1 MFVIKMRWFI
11 MFITVVCVLLL
22 IKLRRPKNKGLFKTK
37 QNQMKIDFIN
47 FKKNIVEDSLEIK
60 LLLNNN
66 MENINFQLHAQE
78 SPPLPPP
85 PSSTVICCSLLSPLA
100 LYLRTSI
107 TSLDTVNFK
116 KGSNQQSSVILMV
129 TAKIAIYIIENEII
143 LIFFCMIL

>member
-22 IKLRRPKNKGLFKTK
+22 IKLRRPKNKGLYKTK

-78 SPPLPPP
+78 SPPLPL
-85 PSSTVICCSLLSPLA
+85 PSFVDGYLLFSPISSCSLFTYKYNITGHCQFQKGIKPAILGDFNGHCQNCY
-100 LYLRTSI
+100 LYYR
-107 TSLDTVNFK
+107 K
-116 KGSNQQSSVILMV
+116 
-129 TAKIAIYIIENEII
+129 
-143 LIFFCMIL
+143 